1 MSSPGHNLQAVD
13 LVGRDAECGRIDAL
27 LEAARADQS
36 GALVVRGEVGIGK
49 TALLR
54 YALEQ
59 AGSMTVLRAR
69 GIESESELAFA
80 VLGDFFRPAVDR
92 LEAIPEPQAAAL
104 AGALALGPPAPSD
117 RFTVCAATLSLLAAV
132 AEDAPVLGVIDDA
145 QWLDRSSA
153 EALLFAARR
162 LDSEGVS
169 LVFGLR
175 EGEAGPF
182 DARDLDEL
190 VLAGLDEDDA
200 LELLS
205 RRLGYE
211 PQTAVADRL
220 VRATEGNPLALVEIP
235 TLLSESQLTGAES
248 MEEPLP
254 AAPTIERAFLHQ
266 IEVLA
271 ADTRK
276 ALLVAAAS
284 ESGRLDEIATSLRA
298 LGVDPQALDAA
309 QDTRLVFVEEG
320 VLEFRHPLLRS
331 AVYHEAPAGARQ
343 AAHEA
348 LAEASAEQRTDR
360 RAWHLAAAATAL
372 DEEVATALEGAAL
385 AARGR
390 GGHAEAAL
398 ALERAARLT
407 GNEDERARR
416 LFEAAGDARIAGR
429 ADRALELLDEALA
442 ATREPLARAR
452 IEHLRG
458 AIEMWFGAPM
468 SAHELLVEEAGRIA
482 ELDPGKAARMLADAS
497 FACFMAAKI
506 GAGLETAQRA
516 QAIAAEADET
526 TQAHAAGVLGV
537 ALLLS
542 GRLGEALPLLERFEP
557 HLETIDFERPRQLVI
572 PAQVLTWLEEY
583 ERARKFFTRVI
594 EAARGQSALAFLSYP
609 LAGLSELDFRT
620 GNWPAAYAG
629 AAEAVRIAEETGQ
642 HATLAFSLVCLA
654 RVEAAQGREEDC
666 RAHIDRAL
674 EIAPLRIGAVVAYAV
689 TTLGLLELGLG
700 RSEEAI
706 GLFEGLAPQVEERGL
721 GEPAVI
727 QWQPD
732 LIEAYARAG
741 RTEDARRELDVFER
755 QAQSTERNWALAA
768 AARCRGLLAS
778 DEEFEQHFTRA
789 LELHGRTPTPFEL
802 ARTELCLGER
812 LRRTRRRSDAR
823 EPLRSALEAFE
834 RLGADPWAERARIEL
849 GASGETARR
858 RDPSASD
865 QLTPQEL
872 QVALVVGQGATN
884 REAGAALFLSP
895 KTIEAHL
902 GRIYRKLDVRSR
914 TELARML
921 ASEGALAETAA

>member
-1 MSSPGHNLQAVD
+1 MRCSRPP
-13 LVGRDAECGRIDAL
+13 
-27 LEAARADQS
+27 
-36 GALVVRGEVGIGK
+36 
-49 TALLR
+49 ALLR

-220 VRATEGNPLALVEIP
+220 VRATGGNPLALVEIP

-372 DEEVATALEGAAL
+372 DEEVATALESAAVE
-385 AARGR
+385 ARGR

-407 GNEDERARR
+407 ADGEERARR
-416 LFEAAGDARIAGR
+416 LLEAADDSRIAGR
-429 ADRALELLDEALA
+429 ADRALELLDDALA
-442 ATREPLARAR
+442 AAGNSETRAR
-452 IEHLRG
+452 IQHLRG
-458 AIEMWFGAPM
+458 AVEMWFGRPREAYKLLQDEAP
-468 SAHELLVEEAGRIA
+468 RIEQA
-482 ELDPGKAARMLADAS
+482 DPAKAARMLTDAS
-497 FACFMAAKI
+497 WACFMAADI
-506 GAGLETAQRA
+506 ATGLETAEEA
-516 QAIAAEADET
+516 QKSADGAGEATEI
-526 TQAHAAGVLGV
+526 HAAAVLGV
-537 ALLLS
+537 GLLLS
-542 GRLGEALPLLERFEP
+542 GRARDAHPLLERFEP
-557 HLETIDFERPRQLVI
+557 FLQTADFERMRQLAI
-572 PAQVLTWLEEY
+572 PAQVLTWIEEY
-583 ERARKFFTRVI
+583 GLARRLLGKMI
-594 EAARGQSALAFLSYP
+594 GAAREQSALGFLPYP
-609 LAGLSELDFRT
+609 LVGLSELDFRT
-620 GNWPAAYAG
+620 GNWAAAYAG
-629 AAEAVRIAEETGQ
+629 ASEGVRIAEETGQ
-642 HATLAFSLVCLA
+642 DTTHGFGLVCLA
-654 RVEAAQGREEDC
+654 RVEAAQGRADAC
-666 RAHIDRAL
+666 RDHVARAL
-674 EIAPLRIGAVVAYAV
+674 EIAPHGIGAVAGQALS
-689 TTLGLLELGLG
+689 TLG
-700 RSEEAI
+700 
-706 GLFEGLAPQVEERGL
+706 
-721 GEPAVI
+721 
-727 QWQPD
+727 
-732 LIEAYARAG
+732 
-741 RTEDARRELDVFER
+741 
-755 QAQSTERNWALAA
+755 
-768 AARCRGLLAS
+768 
-778 DEEFEQHFTRA
+778 
-789 LELHGRTPTPFEL
+789 
-802 ARTELCLGER
+802 
-812 LRRTRRRSDAR
+812 
-823 EPLRSALEAFE
+823 
-834 RLGADPWAERARIEL
+834 
-849 GASGETARR
+849 
-858 RDPSASD
+858 
-865 QLTPQEL
+865 
-872 QVALVVGQGATN
+872 
-884 REAGAALFLSP
+884 
-895 KTIEAHL
+895 
-902 GRIYRKLDVRSR
+902 
-914 TELARML
+914 
-921 ASEGALAETAA
+921 